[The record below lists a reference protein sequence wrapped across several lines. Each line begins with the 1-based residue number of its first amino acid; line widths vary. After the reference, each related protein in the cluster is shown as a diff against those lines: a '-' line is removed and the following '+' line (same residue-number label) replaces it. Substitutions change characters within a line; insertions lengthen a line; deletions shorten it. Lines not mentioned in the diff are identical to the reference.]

1 MNQIFDRG
9 AELYNL
15 FENKDNL
22 YASAVTHKTFLRVD
36 EEGTEAAAVTAVTI
50 GSFSGNSTSIPF
62 IRFNKPYVVLIKEKS
77 TGVIPFIGKIS
88 RPEFNED

>member
-1 MNQIFDRG
+1 MNQVFDRG
-9 AELYNL
+9 AAELYNL
-15 FENKDNL
+15 FEGTGDNL

-36 EEGTEAAAVTAVTI
+36 EEGTEAAGVTAVTI
-50 GSFSGNSTSIPF
+50 GTFSGNFTPT